1 MHNLTRERKER
12 MGDFLSTPN
21 KEKMSETGEGGN
33 VRYVACGMQG
43 WRRSM
48 EDAHIAHI
56 NIDSIGSSIFGVFDG
71 HGGQEVAL
79 FVAKHFKDEL
89 VKL

>member
-1 MHNLTRERKER
+1 

-21 KEKMSETGEGGN
+21 KTKVSETGEGGN

-48 EDAHIAHI
+48 EDAHIAYC
-56 NIDSIGSSIFGVFDG
+56 NLNNTGVSVFGVFDG
-71 HGGQEVAL
+71 HGGKEVAL
-79 FVAKHFKDEL
+79 FVKNHFKDEL
-89 VKL
+89 VKLQSFRSK

>member
-1 MHNLTRERKER
+1 
-12 MGDFLSTPN
+12 MGEFLSTPN
-21 KEKMSETGEGGN
+21 KTKHSESGEGGN
-33 VRYVACGMQG
+33 LRFVACGMQG

-56 NIDSIGSSIFGVFDG
+56 NILSQNISLFGVFDG

-79 FVAKHFKDEL
+79 FVKKYFKDEL
-89 VKL
+89 IKL